1 MGTREA
7 LDQVIGMLV
16 RNEYEFKLHEGG
28 TQVGIDYPNTLV
40 FVTAEEWRGETIIK
54 LAADVVICVEL
65 SPENNAGLYFWLNQ
79 RNAEAGVA
87 KFVLREGVRNTERDH
102 PHGTITTEFALM
114 DEFNSAQF
122 FCALREVANHAEQF
136 AEPVK
141 QIFGGETRADV
152 LAEHRER
159 FGPEPGE
166 GDSSSDSPF
175 E

>member
-28 TQVGIDYPNTLV
+28 TEVGIDYPNTLV

-54 LAADVVICVEL
+54 LAADVVICLEL

-87 KFVLREGVRNTERDH
+87 KFVLHERVRNPARDH
-102 PHGTITTEFALM
+102 PHASITTEIALM
-114 DEFNSAQF
+114 GEFTANQF
-122 FCALREVANHAEQF
+122 FWALREVSFQAE
-136 AEPVK
+136 ALADPVK

-152 LAEHRER
+152 RAEHRER
-159 FGPEPGE
+159 FGPELGDDDASSE
-166 GDSSSDSPF
+166 GPF
-175 E
+175 